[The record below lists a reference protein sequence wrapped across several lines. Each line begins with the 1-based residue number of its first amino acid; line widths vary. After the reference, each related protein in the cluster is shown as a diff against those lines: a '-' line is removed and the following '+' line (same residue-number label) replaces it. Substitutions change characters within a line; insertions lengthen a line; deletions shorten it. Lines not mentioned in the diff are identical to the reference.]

1 MRKIYLSK
9 FKHQFNIY
17 LEDIIMIK
25 GLAITPPVL
34 GRISIGKIVE
44 KNGKRLPEKDDQFTI
59 TSQIQNK
66 DGWVKHPL
74 DEQLRAKAPNQN
86 QKLRSIPVRMIFN
99 DPELNLRAEYS
110 LFDRQ
115 TGRLICSGNGETCQR
130 LGQNGIEQHPCPS
143 PDLCPLAQGGL
154 CKPYGRLYVN
164 LDESDEFGTFIFRTT
179 GFNSIRTL
187 AARLRY
193 YHAASGD
200 LLSCLPLQLTLRGK
214 STTQSYRT
222 PIYYVDLTLRDGIN
236 LQEAITSA
244 KQIDEQSKAAGFYQE
259 ALDHVARQG
268 YGNASFE
275 VGGDDGL
282 DIVEEFY
289 TDESKPEQSQQT
301 HDLTHVQDIQKGLQ
315 QSVQAL
321 N

>member
-1 MRKIYLSK
+1 
-9 FKHQFNIY
+9 
-17 LEDIIMIK
+17 MIK

-44 KNGKRLPEKDDQFTI
+44 KNGKRIPEKDDQFTI
-59 TSQIQNK
+59 TSQIQGK
-66 DGWVKHPL
+66 DGWIKHPL
-74 DEQLRAKAPNQN
+74 DEQLRAKASN

-193 YHAASGD
+193 YSSASGD

-236 LQEAITSA
+236 LNDAITSA
-244 KQIDEQSKAAGFYQE
+244 KQMDEQSKAAGFYQE
-259 ALDHVARQG
+259 ALDQVARKG

-275 VGGDDGL
+275 VGGEEGL

-289 TDESKPEQSQQT
+289 SDQ
-301 HDLTHVQDIQKGLQ
+301 HNAVDIQVDHVANTCQTVDSAMQIQHGLR
-315 QSVQAL
+315 QSVKAIS
-321 N
+321 

>member
-1 MRKIYLSK
+1 MPKIYLSK
-9 FKHQFNIY
+9 FKRHFNIY
-17 LEDIIMIK
+17 IEYIIMIK

-99 DPELNLRAEYS
+99 DPDLNLRAEYS

-115 TGRLICSGNGETCQR
+115 TGRLICSGNGESCQR

-222 PIYYVDLTLRDGIN
+222 PIYYVDLTLRDGTN
-236 LQEAITSA
+236 LKDAISSA
-244 KQIDEQSKAAGFYQE
+244 KQMDEQSKTAGFYQE

-268 YGNASFE
+268 YGNACFE
-275 VGGDDGL
+275 VGGEEGL
-282 DIVEEFY
+282 DIVEEF
-289 TDESKPEQSQQT
+289 
-301 HDLTHVQDIQKGLQ
+301 
-315 QSVQAL
+315 
-321 N
+321 

>member
-1 MRKIYLSK
+1 
-9 FKHQFNIY
+9 
-17 LEDIIMIK
+17 MIK

-66 DGWVKHPL
+66 EGWVKHPL

-222 PIYYVDLTLRDGIN
+222 PIYYVDLTLRDGVN

-259 ALDHVARQG
+259 AIDHVARQG

-275 VGGDDGL
+275 IGGEEGL

-289 TDESKPEQSQQT
+289 SEEGQQPSTETES
-301 HDLTHVQDIQKGLQ
+301 LRQDIVSLQNGLAK
-315 QSVQAL
+315 SVRAV

>member
-1 MRKIYLSK
+1 
-9 FKHQFNIY
+9 
-17 LEDIIMIK
+17 MIK

-66 DGWVKHPL
+66 EGWVKHPL

-115 TGRLICSGNGETCQR
+115 TGRLICSGNGEICQR
-130 LGQNGIEQHPCPS
+130 LGQNGVEQHPCPS

-187 AARLRY
+187 AARLSY

-222 PIYYVDLTLRDGIN
+222 PIYYVDLTLRDGVN

-244 KQIDEQSKAAGFYQE
+244 KQMDEQSKAAGFYQE

-275 VGGDDGL
+275 VGAAEGL

-289 TDESKPEQSQQT
+289 SEEWKQPSTETESL
-301 HDLTHVQDIQKGLQ
+301 HQDIVSLQSGLAK
-315 QSVQAL
+315 SVRAV

>member
-1 MRKIYLSK
+1 M
-9 FKHQFNIY
+9 
-17 LEDIIMIK
+17 MK
-25 GLAITPPVL
+25 GLAITPPIL
-34 GRISIGKIVE
+34 GRISIGKVVE
-44 KNGKRLPEKDDQFTI
+44 KNGKRVPEKDDQFTI

-66 DGWVKHPL
+66 EGWVKHPL

-99 DPELNLRAEYS
+99 DPDLNLRAEYS

-115 TGRLICSGNGETCQR
+115 TGRLICSGNGESCQR

-222 PIYYVDLTLRDGIN
+222 PIYYVDLTLRDGTN
-236 LQEAITSA
+236 LQEAIVSA

-268 YGNASFE
+268 YGNARFE
-275 VGGDDGL
+275 VGSEEGL

-289 TDESKPEQSQQT
+289 NDESKTEHQQT
-301 HDLTHVQDIQKGLQ
+301 HDLSHVQDIQKGLQ
-315 QSVQAL
+315 QSVQVL

>member
-1 MRKIYLSK
+1 
-9 FKHQFNIY
+9 
-17 LEDIIMIK
+17 MIK

-74 DEQLRAKAPNQN
+74 DEQLREKAQN
-86 QKLRSIPVRMIFN
+86 GKLRTIPVRMIFN
-99 DPELNLRAEYS
+99 EPELNLRAEYS

-187 AARLRY
+187 AARLSY
-193 YHAASGD
+193 YHAASGN

-222 PIYYVDLTLRDGIN
+222 PIYYVDLTLRDGVN
-236 LQEAITSA
+236 LQEAIISA

-259 ALDHVARQG
+259 AVDHIARRG
-268 YGNASFE
+268 FANARFE
-275 VGGDDGL
+275 TDIEEGL
-282 DIVEEFY
+282 DVLEEY
-289 TDESKPEQSQQT
+289 YPEQEQSLMVEQQAS
-301 HDLTHVQDIQKGLQ
+301 HQGFVQDIQQGLQ
-315 QSVQAL
+315 QSVRAV

>member
-1 MRKIYLSK
+1 MGFFIPNFYLK
-9 FKHQFNIY
+9 
-17 LEDIIMIK
+17 EIIMIK

-74 DEQLRAKAPNQN
+74 DEQLRAKAPNQ
-86 QKLRSIPVRMIFN
+86 KLRSIPVRMIFN

-110 LFDRQ
+110 LFDHQ
-115 TGRLICSGNGETCQR
+115 TGRLICSGNGELCQR
-130 LGQNGIEQHPCPS
+130 LGQSGIEQHPCPS

-154 CKPYGRLYVN
+154 CRPYGRLYVN

-222 PIYYVDLTLRDGIN
+222 PIYYVDLTLRDGVN
-236 LQEAITSA
+236 LQEAISSA
-244 KQIDEQSKAAGFYQE
+244 KQIDEQSKATGFYQE

-275 VGGDDGL
+275 VGGEEGL
-282 DIVEEFY
+282 DVVEEFY
-289 TDESKPEQSQQT
+289 LEDSTSEHQQN
-301 HDLTHVQDIQKGLQ
+301 HNLTHVQDIQKGLQ

-321 N
+321 K

>member
-1 MRKIYLSK
+1 
-9 FKHQFNIY
+9 
-17 LEDIIMIK
+17 MIK

-59 TSQIQNK
+59 TSQIQTK

-74 DEQLRAKAPNQN
+74 DEQLRAKAQN
-86 QKLRSIPVRMIFN
+86 GKLRTIPVRMIFN
-99 DPELNLRAEYS
+99 EPELNLRAEYS

-115 TGRLICSGNGETCQR
+115 TGRPVCTGNGETCQR
-130 LGQNGIEQHPCPS
+130 LTQQGVEQYPCPS

-187 AARLRY
+187 AARLSY
-193 YHAASGD
+193 YHAASGN

-222 PIYYVDLTLRDGIN
+222 PIYYVDLTLRDGVN
-236 LQEAITSA
+236 LQDAIVSA

-259 ALDHVARQG
+259 ALDFIAKQG

-275 VGGDDGL
+275 VGDDEGL

-289 TDESKPEQSQQT
+289 NDQQNAVEVQSDSVSVHQT
-301 HDLTHVQDIQKGLQ
+301 LDDATGIKQGLR
-315 QSVQAL
+315 QSVRAV